1 MNLTELSHQVQLLEP
16 DEFWVATGVL
26 VVMSV
31 AGAVM
36 AWLKL
41 TKGRQIQDTPTSKI
55 RSAAQGYVEL
65 EGIARMLPGEP
76 VVSPLTGQQCCWWKY
91 SVEEKRTSYSNGR
104 RNTRW
109 ATIESASSDDLFQL
123 VDDTGDCVVD
133 PDGAK
138 VIPNNRVRWYGSS
151 RRPMSKPDKSP
162 FFGLGS
168 YRYTEQIVSTGS
180 PLYAL
185 GWFRTQ
191 GGIAHSFDDRSA
203 VRELLAEWKA
213 DQGRLLREFD
223 SNGDGQIDMDEWT
236 AVREKAIAEV
246 QKRQLETAIDPDIHI
261 LCRPPHR
268 RRFLLSTVAQDD
280 LIRQAR
286 RYVIAGMALFLIC
299 GAAAVWLATV
309 RGVL

>member
-16 DEFWVATGVL
+16 DEFWISTGVL
-26 VVMSV
+26 ALLSLI
-31 AGAVM
+31 GAVM

-41 TKGRQIQDTPTSKI
+41 LKGRQIQDTPTSKI

-65 EGIARMLPGEP
+65 EGIARMLPGDP
-76 VVSPLTGQQCCWWKY
+76 VVSPLSGQQCCWWKY
-91 SVEEKRTSYSNGR
+91 AVEEKRTTYSNGR
-104 RNTRW
+104 RSTRW
-109 ATIESASSDDLFQL
+109 ATIESACSDDLFQL
-123 VDDTGDCVVD
+123 VDETGDCVVD
-133 PDGAK
+133 PDGASI
-138 VIPNNRVRWYGSS
+138 IPNQRVRWYGSS
-151 RRPMSKPDKSP
+151 RRPPRKPDKSP

-168 YRYTEQIVSTGS
+168 YRYTEQTISIGS

-213 DQGRLLREFD
+213 DQARLLREFD
-223 SNGDGQIDMDEWT
+223 SNGDGQIDMQEWA
-236 AVREKAIAEV
+236 AVREKAV
-246 QKRQLETAIDPDIHI
+246 QQVRQRQLETAIDPDIHI

-268 RRFLLSTVAQDD
+268 RRFLLSTVAQHD

-286 RYVIAGMALFLIC
+286 WYVIAGMTLFLGC
-299 GAAAVWLATV
+299 GAAAVWLATA
-309 RGVL
+309 RGVI